1 MIKYIN
7 GIKGAV
13 DLRDCV
19 AAIGLS
25 LVAIGIGVLFWPAA
39 LIVVGGALI
48 YLSLGGVTHGNPR

>member
-1 MIKYIN
+1 M
-7 GIKGAV
+7 

-19 AAIGLS
+19 AATGLS

-48 YLSLGGVTHGNPR
+48 YLSIVGVAHGNPR